1 MAQLSSDL
9 FACGGEMLPVDEALA
24 LVGRNVRP
32 VREVEN
38 VGLLDSE
45 SRFLAQDIIATVNL
59 PPFFNSAVDGYAVCF
74 ADLAPTGETN
84 LPIGARVAAGEQGRP
99 DAVARRAVR
108 IFTGA
113 PIPPGLDTVFMQ
125 EDVRLSG
132 NNVVL
137 PQGLKPGSNCR
148 PAGEDIRE
156 GALALAAGRVMTPES
171 IALAAALG
179 VTDVCVR
186 RRVRVAVFSTGNEV
200 VSPGAVLGAAQIYDA
215 NRFLLQALLRR
226 LGADVTDFGILK
238 DDRAA
243 TAHAL
248 REAANKNDVIITSGG
263 VSTGEEDLVKAAVEE
278 VGSLTFWRLA
288 IKPGRPVA
296 MGVIPS
302 SVAGE
307 GAAFVGLPGN
317 PVAVFVTFAHL
328 VRPLLT
334 ALGGGQP
341 AAPVALPVKVAFPY
355 RKKANRREY
364 VRVALRAAADGAMEA
379 VKHPQDGAGV
389 LTSLTQTHGL
399 IELREGIESISPGD
413 TVGFLSYALL
423 R

>member
-1 MAQLSSDL
+1 MLS
-9 FACGGEMLPVDEALA
+9 VDKALT
-24 LVGRNVRP
+24 LVGQNVGP
-32 VREVEN
+32 VPEIEN
-38 VGLLDSE
+38 VALLE
-45 SRFLAQDIIATVNL
+45 TEGRFLARDIIAPINL
-59 PPFFNSAVDGYAVCF
+59 PPFFNSAVDGYAVRF
-74 ADLAPTGETN
+74 ADLAPSGETI
-84 LPIGARVAAGEQGRP
+84 LPMGARVAAGEMGEASPPLQ
-99 DAVARRAVR
+99 AVR

-113 PIPPGLDTVFMQ
+113 PMPPGLDTVLMQ

-132 NNVVL
+132 NDVVL
-137 PQGLKPGSNCR
+137 PQGLKAGSNCR
-148 PAGEDIRE
+148 PAGEDIQA
-156 GALALAAGRVMTPES
+156 GALALAAGRVMTPEC

-179 VTDVCVR
+179 VSVVPVR
-186 RRVRVAVFSTGNEV
+186 RRISVAVFSTGNEI
-200 VSPGAVLGAAQIYDA
+200 VSPGSPLGAAQIYDA

-263 VSTGEEDLVKAAVEE
+263 VSTGEEDLVKAAVED

-288 IKPGRPVA
+288 VKPGRPVA

-341 AAPVALPVKVAFPY
+341 SAPVALPVKVAFPY

-364 VRVALRAAADGAMEA
+364 VRVALRTTPEGVIEA

-389 LTSLTQTHGL
+389 LTSLTQTDGL
-399 IELREGIESISPGD
+399 VELREGVESIALGD

>member
-32 VREVEN
+32 VREIEN

-45 SRFLAQDIIATVNL
+45 GRFLAQDIIAPIDL
-59 PPFFNSAVDGYAVCF
+59 PPFFNSAVDGYAVRF
-74 ADLAPTGETN
+74 ADLAPTGETI
-84 LPIGARVAAGEQGRP
+84 LPIGARVAAGEKRRP

-113 PIPPGLDTVFMQ
+113 PMPPGLDTVFMQ

-132 NNVVL
+132 NDVVL
-137 PQGLKPGSNCR
+137 PQGLKAGSNCR
-148 PAGEDIRE
+148 PAGEDIRA

-179 VTDVCVR
+179 ATVLPVR
-186 RRVRVAVFSTGNEV
+186 RRIRVAVLSTGNEV
-200 VSPGAVLGAAQIYDA
+200 VSPGGALGAAQIYDA

-243 TAHAL
+243 TERAL
-248 REAANKNDVIITSGG
+248 REAATGIDVIITSGG
-263 VSTGEEDLVKAAVEE
+263 VSTGEEDLVKAAVED

-302 SVAGE
+302 SVVGE

-328 VRPLLT
+328 VRPLLI
-334 ALGGGQP
+334 ALSGGQP
-341 AAPVALPVKVAFPY
+341 SAPVALPVKVAFPY
-355 RKKANRREY
+355 RKKTNRREY
-364 VRVALRAAADGAMEA
+364 VRVALRTTPEGVIEA

-389 LTSLTQTHGL
+389 LTSLTQTDGL
-399 IELREGIESISPGD
+399 VELREGVESIAPGD

>member
-1 MAQLSSDL
+1 
-9 FACGGEMLPVDEALA
+9 MLPVDEALG
-24 LVGRNVRP
+24 LVAQSVQP
-32 VREVEN
+32 VPEVEN
-38 VGLLDSE
+38 LALLDAE
-45 SRFLAQDIIATVNL
+45 GRFLASNIIAPINL
-59 PPFFNSAVDGYAVCF
+59 PPFFNSAVDGYAVRH
-74 ADLAPTGETN
+74 ADLSATSETI
-84 LPIGARVAAGEQGRP
+84 LPVGGRVAAGQKGKRGP
-99 DAVARRAVR
+99 ATRQAAR

-113 PIPPGLDTVFMQ
+113 PMPPGLDTVFMQ

-132 NNVVL
+132 NDVVL
-137 PQGLKPGSNCR
+137 PQGLKAGANCR
-148 PAGEDIRE
+148 PAGEDIRA
-156 GALALAAGRVMTPES
+156 GTLALVAGRVMTPEC

-179 VTDVCVR
+179 VTAVPVR
-186 RRVRVAVFSTGNEV
+186 RRIRVAVFSTGNEV
-200 VSPGAVLGAAQIYDA
+200 VSPGVFRGAAQIYDA

-226 LGADVTDFGILK
+226 LGVEVTDFGILE
-238 DDRAA
+238 DDRAT
-243 TAHAL
+243 TAKAL
-248 REAANKNDVIITSGG
+248 REAANRNDLIITSGG

-278 VGSLTFWRLA
+278 VGTLTFWRLA

-334 ALGGGQP
+334 ALCGGRP
-341 AAPVALPVKVAFPY
+341 AAPIALPVRAGFPY

-364 VRVALRAAADGAMEA
+364 VRVALRTAPDGAIEA

-389 LTSLTQTHGL
+389 LTSLTQTDGL
-399 IELREGIESISPGD
+399 MELREGIASIAPGD